1 MFNWFRRR
9 KRTDQRAGVRRGGGG
24 GPRRSGGHTE
34 ALPMPGPAPDD
45 RRGPPPTQMSPM
57 APPAPPPPVYQPQP
71 AYAPPQQPVHH
82 APPPRPSGGGD
93 PNATQFS
100 AVARRGRV
108 VGVLVGVD
116 GPVSEQVLKLHDG
129 ENVIGRHSLGIDDK
143 TVSREHAVIIHQDG
157 SFGIRALKAE
167 NPTFVDGRQVDGEI
181 LSDGATIRLGTGSVS
196 LKFRT
201 I

>member
-1 MFNWFRRR
+1 M
-9 KRTDQRAGVRRGGGG
+9 T
-24 GPRRSGGHTE
+24 P
-34 ALPMPGPAPDD
+34 L
-45 RRGPPPTQMSPM
+45 
-57 APPAPPPPVYQPQP
+57 APPAPPPPAYAPQP
-71 AYAPPQQPVHH
+71 AYPPPQHSAPPGRS
-82 APPPRPSGGGD
+82 AGGD

-100 AVARRGRV
+100 AVAKRGRI
-108 VGVLVGVD
+108 VGVLVGID
-116 GPVSEQVLKLHDG
+116 GQVSEHVLKLHDG

-201 I
+201 V

>member
-1 MFNWFRRR
+1 M
-9 KRTDQRAGVRRGGGG
+9 T
-24 GPRRSGGHTE
+24 
-34 ALPMPGPAPDD
+34 
-45 RRGPPPTQMSPM
+45 PM
-57 APPAPPPPVYQPQP
+57 APPAPPPPAYAPQP
-71 AYAPPQQPVHH
+71 GYAPPQHVPQQS
-82 APPPRPSGGGD
+82 APPPRPAGGD

-100 AVARRGRV
+100 AVAKRGRI
-108 VGVLVGVD
+108 VGVLVGID
-116 GPVSEQVLKLHDG
+116 GQVSEHVLKLHDG

-201 I
+201 V

>member
-1 MFNWFRRR
+1 M
-9 KRTDQRAGVRRGGGG
+9 G
-24 GPRRSGGHTE
+24 
-34 ALPMPGPAPDD
+34 
-45 RRGPPPTQMSPM
+45 
-57 APPAPPPPVYQPQP
+57 PPAPPPPAYTPQP
-71 AYAPPQQPVHH
+71 AYSPPPQHTPSH
-82 APPPRPSGGGD
+82 PPRPGGGD

-100 AVARRGRV
+100 AVAKRGRI

-116 GPVSEQVLKLHDG
+116 GPVNEQVVKLHDG
-129 ENVIGRHSLGIDDK
+129 ENVIGRHALGIDDK

-157 SFGIRALKAE
+157 SFGIRALKSE

>member
-1 MFNWFRRR
+1 
-9 KRTDQRAGVRRGGGG
+9 
-24 GPRRSGGHTE
+24 
-34 ALPMPGPAPDD
+34 MPGHAPDD
-45 RRGPPPTQMSPM
+45 RRGPPPTQMSPI
-57 APPAPPPPVYQPQP
+57 APSAPPPPAYAPPPSYPPQP
-71 AYAPPQQPVHH
+71 AYAPAS
-82 APPPRPSGGGD
+82 APPPRPAGGD

-100 AVARRGRV
+100 AVAKRGRV

-116 GPVSEQVLKLHDG
+116 GPVSEHVQKLHDG
-129 ENVIGRHSLGIDDK
+129 ENVIGRHSLGIEDK

-157 SFGIRALKAE
+157 SFGIRALKPE